1 MGFDAVKALLFSGGI
16 DSTAI
21 AVWQRPDLLVS
32 VDYGQAPAGGELRA
46 ATAIA
51 ERLALHHEIIRID
64 CRQLG
69 QGHLAG
75 RDASALGAAPE
86 WWPYRNQLLVTVCA
100 MRFVSDGLKQV
111 LIGTVAGDEVHHDGR
126 PAFVD
131 ALNTLLNLQEGGVNL
146 LAPAI
151 GLSSETLLERVPG
164 VAELL
169 PWTFSCHVSDQAC
182 GQCRGCAKHR
192 MVLAKAGPSES

>member
-1 MGFDAVKALLFSGGI
+1 VKALLFSGGI

-21 AVWQRPDLLVS
+21 AAWQRPDILVT

-51 ERLALHHEIIRID
+51 ERLGLRHQVIRID

-75 RDASALGAAPE
+75 REASPLGAAPE
-86 WWPYRNQLLVTVCA
+86 WWPYRNQWLVTVCA
-100 MRFVSDGLKQV
+100 MRFVSEGLRDV
-111 LIGTVAGDEVHHDGR
+111 LIGTVAGDEVHRDGR

-131 ALNTLLNLQEGGVNL
+131 ALDMLLSLQEGGVRL
-146 LAPAI
+146 RAPAI
-151 GLSSETLLERVPG
+151 GLRSEDLLERAPG
-164 VAELL
+164 VAGLL
-169 PWTFSCHVSDQAC
+169 PWTFSCHVADQAC

-192 MVLAKAGPSES
+192 MVLGNARRSAN